1 MKLPQ
6 TQTVAPRV
14 IWFDEVLSTN
24 TVLREMVESRPD
36 ADVPH
41 GTLVVTDKQLA
52 GRGRQ
57 GRDWVTPA
65 GLALATSVLIRDFY
79 EPEPTKSD
87 RLPPSWLPL
96 LAGSAMAA
104 ALQPFFRL
112 TGTTNVHS
120 ADAHNVQTASSNSSQ
135 STGTNC
141 VQSTTSPKRV
151 GVKWPNDV
159 HVRDEHDAEQG
170 SPGLKLSGILC
181 EVTSDGAVIVGAG
194 VNVLLEDWQLPT
206 ERSASLLT
214 AGADLGD
221 AASFADEHGARIADD
236 LLARYVSELLGLV
249 DLART
254 DPQRARNR
262 VLRDSLTLGTEVRV
276 HLPGSAGVV
285 DGRAVALDDTGALL
299 VDRPTTG
306 QLVVNAADIEHLR

>member
-14 IWFDEVLSTN
+14 IWFDEVHSTN

-79 EPEPTKSD
+79 EPGPATTD
-87 RLPPSWLPL
+87 HLPPSWLPL

-112 TGTTNVHS
+112 S
-120 ADAHNVQTASSNSSQ
+120 
-135 STGTNC
+135 GTNS
-141 VQSTTSPKRV
+141 VQPTTSPKRV

>member
-1 MKLPQ
+1 M
-6 TQTVAPRV
+6 
-14 IWFDEVLSTN
+14 IWFDEVHSTN
-24 TVLREMVESRPD
+24 TALRVMIESRPD

-41 GTLVVTDKQLA
+41 GTLVVTDNQVA

-79 EPEPTKSD
+79 EPGPATYD

-112 TGTTNVHS
+112 T
-120 ADAHNVQTASSNSSQ
+120 A
-135 STGTNC
+135 
-141 VQSTTSPKRV
+141 TTSIQASGANSVQPTTGPKRV

-236 LLARYVSELLGLV
+236 LLARYVSELLTLV
-249 DLART
+249 DLAHT

-285 DGRAVALDDTGALL
+285 DGRAVALDDTGALV

-306 QLVVNAADIEHLR
+306 QLIVNAADIEHLR

>member
-14 IWFDEVLSTN
+14 IWFDEVHSTN

-79 EPEPTKSD
+79 EAGPATSD
-87 RLPPSWLPL
+87 HLPPSWLPL

-112 TGTTNVHS
+112 S
-120 ADAHNVQTASSNSSQ
+120 
-135 STGTNC
+135 GTNS
-141 VQSTTSPKRV
+141 VQPTTSPKRV

-221 AASFADEHGARIADD
+221 AASFVDEHGARIADD